1 MARVFSKTTLSKDNH
16 GLSVGLGTWIDKQVS
31 ISTSTDEL
39 ARRLKEPFKI
49 KTRWDQFEEYVLMD
63 ENAIDL
69 TIHEANQ

>member
-1 MARVFSKTTLSKDNH
+1 
-16 GLSVGLGTWIDKQVS
+16 LGTWIDKQVS